1 MKSESESASAIF
13 QALDPPNFWSSIFM
27 TTK

>member
-1 MKSESESASAIF
+1 MKSESASAIF
-13 QALDPPNFWSSIFM
+13 QTLDPPNFWSSIFM